1 MPDRVADELAIRGL
15 TARFNH
21 MVDQLRGAD
30 CAAAFTENGVLE
42 AGPRYAGRAA
52 IAAFFDAQAHGEPI
66 DIGFGMTGH
75 LFSTVHATTDNVIT
89 IDGDKATQTS
99 YILVFRQVP
108 RELARDGLY
117 VITNRWHDRL
127 VRTDAGWL
135 FEHRIMHVLQTNANP
150 DATAQDLRLP
160 IRP

>member
-21 MVDQLRGAD
+21 MADQLRGAD

-42 AGPRYAGRAA
+42 AAGRLEGRAA
-52 IAAFFDAQAHGEPI
+52 IAAFFDAQAHGEPV
-66 DIGFGMTGH
+66 DIGFGKTGH

-89 IDGDKATQTS
+89 IEGDKATQVS
-99 YILVFRQVP
+99 YMLVFRQVP
-108 RELARDGLY
+108 RELAREGLY
-117 VITNRWHDRL
+117 VITHRWDDRL

-135 FEHRIMHVLQTNANP
+135 FEHRIMNVLQTNANP
-150 DATAQDLRLP
+150 DATAQNLRLP
-160 IRP
+160 THP